1 MAIWRLCFIDDL
13 TGIETW
19 RNASSDNER
28 SRIVSQMSR
37 LGASLALDVNMEQID
52 RQLREPSSPAGQK
65 VGGKNGGSKDGNASG
80 TGNRKARKSELRR
93 KETIFNRYQGKQG
106 NNGNG
111 SRNSVGQ
118 EV

>member
-65 VGGKNGGSKDGNASG
+65 AGGKNSGSKNGKSSTHKG
-80 TGNRKARKSELRR
+80 RKSELRR
-93 KETIFNRYQGKQG
+93 KETLFNRYQGKQG

>member
-13 TGIETW
+13 TGTETW

-37 LGASLALDVNMEQID
+37 LGASLILDVNMEQID
-52 RQLREPSSPAGQK
+52 RQLREPSSHAGQK
-65 VGGKNGGSKDGNASG
+65 VGGKNGGSKNGKASSHKG
-80 TGNRKARKSELRR
+80 RRSELRR
-93 KETIFNRYQGKQG
+93 KETLLNRYQGKQ
-106 NNGNG
+106 NANGNG

>member
-52 RQLREPSSPAGQK
+52 RQLREPSFPAGQK
-65 VGGKNGGSKDGNASG
+65 AGGKNGGSKNA
-80 TGNRKARKSELRR
+80 KASTHKGRKSELRR
-93 KETIFNRYQGKQG
+93 KETLFNRYQGKQG
-106 NNGNG
+106 SNGNG

>member
-19 RNASSDNER
+19 RNASSDSER

-65 VGGKNGGSKDGNASG
+65 ASSKGGGSKNCKANAHKG
-80 TGNRKARKSELRR
+80 RKSELRR
-93 KETIFNRYQGKQG
+93 KESLFNRYQGKQG